1 MKRLALSL
9 ALFLS
14 AALGAKAQERSVPL
28 AGLVIGDD
36 MRSVVAAGTGD
47 EDAGTESAGDSWSP
61 AMQAVSEVQ
70 IPWGAQ

>member
-1 MKRLALSL
+1 
-9 ALFLS
+9 
-14 AALGAKAQERSVPL
+14 
-28 AGLVIGDD
+28 
-36 MRSVVAAGTGD
+36 VVAAGTGD